1 MRHVSRN
8 FVLVLTAVAATLMPV
23 VAHAPPAQKQ
33 SFEVASVRLS
43 PNQSLGGTGLLYT
56 LPGGKLTANAAILR
70 VLIFNAYG
78 LQSYYQLIGGPD
90 WMDTARWNI
99 DAKAEGNP
107 TQQQII
113 RMLQTLLED
122 RFSLKVHGETR
133 ELPAYDLSAAE
144 AGIKLQE
151 SKESDCLAFNGS
163 PVPQSTPGQR
173 LILPCGEV
181 GAARGPVMSRID
193 GGRVSM
199 IDFVRVLANTLG
211 RPVIDKTGF
220 TGTFDV
226 DLVFADDDAA
236 RGPGGVPGPPGSLSE
251 SASPTIFTA
260 IQKQL
265 GLKLESTKATVEV
278 LVIDSVQKPLEN

>member
-113 RMLQTLLED
+113 RMLQTLLESCHLYE
-122 RFSLKVHGETR
+122 RHRVAGNHYEAVQ
-133 ELPAYDLSAAE
+133 PAAVS
-144 AGIKLQE
+144 
-151 SKESDCLAFNGS
+151 SCAFDYQG
-163 PVPQSTPGQR
+163 
-173 LILPCGEV
+173 
-181 GAARGPVMSRID
+181 
-193 GGRVSM
+193 
-199 IDFVRVLANTLG
+199 
-211 RPVIDKTGF
+211 
-220 TGTFDV
+220 
-226 DLVFADDDAA
+226 
-236 RGPGGVPGPPGSLSE
+236 
-251 SASPTIFTA
+251 
-260 IQKQL
+260 
-265 GLKLESTKATVEV
+265 
-278 LVIDSVQKPLEN
+278 